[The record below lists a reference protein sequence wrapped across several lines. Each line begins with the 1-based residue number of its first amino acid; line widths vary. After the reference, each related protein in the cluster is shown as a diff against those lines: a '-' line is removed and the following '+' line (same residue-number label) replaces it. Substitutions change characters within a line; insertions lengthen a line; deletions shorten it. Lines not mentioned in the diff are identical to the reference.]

1 MVLAD
6 LGTKL
11 TQTLRKITNATKIDD
26 KFLTEILNEIAAA
39 LLNADVNFKHVA
51 TLNQSVRTKVTLFMK
66 KDGKYTNMKKLIHQ
80 TVVEEL
86 TNILN
91 TERTPYEFKRGKSQV
106 VMFVG
111 LQGAG
116 KTTTTTKF
124 AYHYIRK
131 GWKVAL
137 VCCDTFRAGAFDQ
150 LQQNAAK
157 IRCAFYGNPQEDNP
171 VAIAK
176 EGVDIFK
183 EEKYEIIIVDTSGR
197 HMQEDKLFDEMK
209 QIDKAT
215 MPDETIFVMDGSI
228 GQACYDQ
235 AVAFRDAVNVGSV
248 IITKLD
254 GHAKGGGALSA
265 VAATDSPIIFLGT
278 GETFDD
284 LEPFEAKSFIKRL
297 LGLGDISSLFKTVQ
311 DAIPQD
317 KQTEIAK
324 TIQEGKFT
332 LRNMKDQFQSVLN
345 MGSLGTVMSMIPGMN
360 SNLIPKGKEKE
371 ATARIKRFLCMMD
384 SMTELELDSV
394 KPLNPSRIRRIA
406 RGSGTSV
413 GEVSQLIEEHKKFS
427 KMVGKMSNMNMNNP
441 KGMAEMQRN
450 PEKMMSQ
457 LKGAIDPK
465 MMGQLG
471 GAGNLMNMMK
481 GLGNMD
487 NMQEMMNMFGGAG
500 GARGGRGG
508 RRGGRGRK

>member
-6 LGTKL
+6 LGSKL
-11 TQTLRKITNATKIDD
+11 TDTLKKITSATKIDD
-26 KFLTEILNEIAAA
+26 KFLTEILNEIATA
-39 LLNADVNFKHVA
+39 LLSADVNFKHVA
-51 TLNQSVRTKVTLFMK
+51 QLNKSVRTKVTLFIK
-66 KDGKYTNMKKLIHQ
+66 NEGKNTNMKKLIRQ
-80 TVVEEL
+80 TVIEEL
-86 TNILN
+86 INILN
-91 TERTPYEFKRGKSQV
+91 TDRKPYEFKRGKQQV

-157 IRCAFYGNPQEDNP
+157 IRCAFYGNPNEDNP

-176 EGVDIFK
+176 EGVEIFK

-209 QIDKAT
+209 QINKAID
-215 MPDETIFVMDGSI
+215 PQETIFVMDGSI

-235 AVAFRDAVNVGSV
+235 AIAFRDAVNVGSV

-284 LEPFEAKSFIKRL
+284 LEPFEAQSFIKRL
-297 LGLGDISSLFKTVQ
+297 LGLGDLSHLFKTVQ

-317 KQTEIAK
+317 KQKDMAK
-324 TIQEGKFT
+324 TIQEGKFS

-345 MGSLGTVMSMIPGMN
+345 MGSLSSVMSMIPGMN

-371 ATARIKRFLCMMD
+371 ATARIKRFLSMMD
-384 SMTELELDSV
+384 SMNDAELDSL

-406 RGSGTSV
+406 RGSGTSIA
-413 GEVSQLIEEHKKFS
+413 EVSQLIEEHKKFA
-427 KMVGKMSNMNMNNP
+427 KMVGKMSGMNMNNP

-450 PEKMMSQ
+450 PEKMMKQ
-457 LKGAIDPK
+457 LSGAMDPK
-465 MMGQLG
+465 MLGQLG
-471 GAGNLMNMMK
+471 GASNLMNMMK
-481 GLGNMD
+481 GLGNME
-487 NMQEMMNMFGGAG
+487 NMQEMMSMFGG

-508 RRGGRGRK
+508 RGRGRK

>member
-6 LGTKL
+6 LGSKL
-11 TQTLRKITNATKIDD
+11 TETLRKITTATKIDD
-26 KFLTEILNEIAAA
+26 KFLTEVLNEIAAA
-39 LLNADVNFKHVA
+39 LLSSDVNFKHVA
-51 TLNQSVRTKVTLFMK
+51 TLSQAVRTKVTLFMK
-66 KDGKYTNMKKLIHQ
+66 QEGKYTNMKKLIHQ
-80 TVVEEL
+80 SVVEEL

-91 TERTPYEFKRGKSQV
+91 TDRKPYEFKRGKSQV

-157 IRCAFYGNPQEDNP
+157 IRCAFYGNPEEKDP
-171 VAIAK
+171 VAIAS
-176 EGVDIFK
+176 EGVEIFK

-209 QIDKAT
+209 EIDQAIE
-215 MPDETIFVMDGSI
+215 PEDTIFVMDGSI
-228 GQACYDQ
+228 GQACHDQ
-235 AVAFRDAVNVGSV
+235 AVAFREAVNVGSV

-284 LEPFEAKSFIKRL
+284 LEPFEPTSFIKRL
-297 LGLGDISSLFKTVQ
+297 LGLGDLGNLMKTVQ
-311 DAIPQD
+311 EAIPKN
-317 KQTEIAK
+317 KQSEIVK
-324 TIQEGKFT
+324 TLEEGKFT
-332 LRNMKDQFQSVLN
+332 LRNMRDQFQSVLN
-345 MGSLGTVMSMIPGMN
+345 MGSLGSVMSMIPGMN
-360 SNLIPKGKEKE
+360 ANLIPKGKEKE
-371 ATARIKRFLCMMD
+371 ATARIKRFLYMMD
-384 SMTELELDSV
+384 SMTEQELDSL
-394 KPLNPSRIRRIA
+394 KPLNPGRIKRIA
-406 RGSGTSV
+406 RGSGTSI

-427 KMVGKMSNMNMNNP
+427 KMVSKMSNMNLTNQ
-441 KGMAEMQRN
+441 KGMSEMQKN
-450 PEKMMSQ
+450 PEQMMKKLS
-457 LKGAIDPK
+457 GAMDPRIIK
-465 MMGQLG
+465 QMGG
-471 GAGNLMNMMK
+471 TGNLMNMVKNMGGMSGMK
-481 GLGNMD
+481 D
-487 NMQEMMNMFGGAG
+487 MMNMFGGG
-500 GARGGRGG
+500 G
-508 RRGGRGRK
+508 KKKFK

>member
-6 LGTKL
+6 LGSKL
-11 TQTLRKITNATKIDD
+11 TETLRKITNATKIDD
-26 KFLTEILNEIAAA
+26 KFLTEILNEITVA
-39 LLNADVNFKHVA
+39 LLSADVAFKQVA
-51 TLNQSVRTKVTLFMK
+51 QLSQSVRTQVTLFMK
-66 KDGKYTNMKKLIHQ
+66 KEGKNTNVKKLIHQ

-86 TNILN
+86 TNILD
-91 TERTPYEFKRGKSQV
+91 TERQPYEFKRGKQQV

-157 IRCAFYGNPQEDNP
+157 IRCAFYGNPNETNP
-171 VAIAK
+171 VSIAA

-183 EEKYEIIIVDTSGR
+183 QEKYEIIIVDTSGR
-197 HMQEDKLFDEMK
+197 HMQEDKLFEEMQEIHK
-209 QIDKAT
+209 AID
-215 MPDETIFVMDGSI
+215 PQETIFVMDGSI

-235 AVAFRDAVNVGSV
+235 ATAFRNAVNVGSV

-265 VAATDSPIIFLGT
+265 VAATNSPIIFLGV

-284 LEPFEAKSFIKRL
+284 LEPFEPKSFIKRL
-297 LGLGDISSLFKTVQ
+297 LGLGDLSHLFKTVQ
-311 DAIPQD
+311 EAIPQD
-317 KQTEIAK
+317 KQAEIAK

-332 LRNMKDQFQSVLN
+332 LRNMKEQFQSVLN
-345 MGSLGTVMSMIPGMN
+345 MGSLGTVMSMIPGMS

-371 ATARIKRFLCMMD
+371 ATARIKRFLYMMD
-384 SMTELELDSV
+384 SMNNAELDSL
-394 KPLNPSRIRRIA
+394 KPLNQSRIRRIA
-406 RGSGTSV
+406 RGSGTSIA
-413 GEVSQLIEEHKKFS
+413 EVNQLISLRSVPLSFI
-427 KMVGKMSNMNMNNP
+427 
-441 KGMAEMQRN
+441 AEN
-450 PEKMMSQ
+450 W
-457 LKGAIDPK
+457 
-465 MMGQLG
+465 
-471 GAGNLMNMMK
+471 
-481 GLGNMD
+481 
-487 NMQEMMNMFGGAG
+487 
-500 GARGGRGG
+500 
-508 RRGGRGRK
+508 

>member
-6 LGTKL
+6 LGSKL
-11 TQTLRKITNATKIDD
+11 TETLRKITNATKIDD
-26 KFLTEILNEIAAA
+26 KFLTEILNEITVA
-39 LLNADVNFKHVA
+39 LLSADVAFKQVA
-51 TLNQSVRTKVTLFMK
+51 QLSQSVRTQVTLFMK
-66 KDGKYTNMKKLIHQ
+66 KEGKNTNVKKLIHQ

-86 TNILN
+86 TNILD
-91 TERTPYEFKRGKSQV
+91 TERQPYEFKRGKQQV

-157 IRCAFYGNPQEDNP
+157 IRCAFYGNPNETNP
-171 VAIAK
+171 VSIAA

-183 EEKYEIIIVDTSGR
+183 QEKYEIIIVDTSGR
-197 HMQEDKLFDEMK
+197 HMQEDKLFEEMQEIHK
-209 QIDKAT
+209 AID
-215 MPDETIFVMDGSI
+215 PQETIFVMDGSI

-235 AVAFRDAVNVGSV
+235 ATAFRNAVNVGSV

-265 VAATDSPIIFLGT
+265 VAATNSPIIFLGV

-284 LEPFEAKSFIKRL
+284 LEPFEPKSFIKRL
-297 LGLGDISSLFKTVQ
+297 LGLGDLSHLFKTVQ
-311 DAIPQD
+311 EAIPQD
-317 KQTEIAK
+317 KQAEIAK

-332 LRNMKDQFQSVLN
+332 LRNMKEQFQSVLN
-345 MGSLGTVMSMIPGMN
+345 MGSLGTVMSMIPGMS

-371 ATARIKRFLCMMD
+371 ATARIKRFLYMMD
-384 SMTELELDSV
+384 SMNNAELDSL
-394 KPLNPSRIRRIA
+394 KPLNQSRIRRIA
-406 RGSGTSV
+406 RGSGTSIA
-413 GEVSQLIEEHKKFS
+413 EVNQLIEEHKKFT
-427 KMVGKMSNMNMNNP
+427 KMVGKMSSMGMNNP
-441 KGMAEMQRN
+441 KGMQEMQRN
-450 PEKMMSQ
+450 PEKMMEKMSS
-457 LKGAIDPK
+457 AIDPR
-465 MMGQLG
+465 MVQQLG
-471 GAGNLMNMMK
+471 GKGNLMNMMK
-481 GLGNMD
+481 GLSSMEGMGD
-487 NMQEMMNMFGGAG
+487 MMKMMG
-500 GARGGRGG
+500 GARGGKGG
-508 RRGGRGRK
+508 RRK

>member
-6 LGTKL
+6 LGSKL
-11 TQTLRKITNATKIDD
+11 TQTLRKITTASKVDE

-39 LLNADVNFKHVA
+39 LLAADVNFKHVA
-51 TLNQSVRTKVTLFMK
+51 ALNQSVRTKVTLFMK
-66 KDGKYTNMKKLIHQ
+66 QEGKYSNMKKLIHQ

-86 TNILN
+86 TNILD
-91 TERTPYEFKRGKSQV
+91 TERKPYEFKRGKPQV

-157 IRCAFYGNPQEDNP
+157 IRCAFYGNPNEDNP
-171 VAIAK
+171 VSIAA
-176 EGVDIFK
+176 EGVEIFK
-183 EEKYEIIIVDTSGR
+183 EDKYEIIIVDTSGR

-209 QIDKAT
+209 EIEKAVT
-215 MPDETIFVMDGSI
+215 PDEVIFVMDGSI

-235 AVAFRDAVNVGSV
+235 AQAFRSAVNVGSV

-297 LGLGDISSLFKTVQ
+297 LGLGDLSHLFKTVQ
-311 DAIPQD
+311 EAMPQA

-324 TIQEGKFT
+324 TLQEGKFS

-371 ATARIKRFLCMMD
+371 ATARIKRFLYMMD
-384 SMTELELDSV
+384 SMTDAELDSL
-394 KPLNPSRIRRIA
+394 KPLNPSRIKRIA

-413 GEVSQLIEEHKKFS
+413 AEVSQLIEEHKKFA
-427 KMVGKMSNMNMNNP
+427 KMVSKMSNLNMNNP
-441 KGMAEMQRN
+441 KGMSEMQRN
-450 PEKMMSQ
+450 PEKMMKQ
-457 LKGAIDPK
+457 MAGAMDPK
-465 MMGQLG
+465 MLSQLG
-471 GAGNLMNMMK
+471 GSGNLMNMMK
-481 GLGNMD
+481 GLGNMEGMKD
-487 NMQEMMNMFGGAG
+487 MMSMFGG

-508 RRGGRGRK
+508 RKFK

>member
-6 LGTKL
+6 LGAKL
-11 TQTLRKITNATKIDD
+11 TQTLRKITSATKIDD
-26 KFLTEILNEIAAA
+26 KFLTEVLNEIAAA
-39 LLNADVNFKHVA
+39 LLTADVNFKHVA
-51 TLNQSVRTKVTLFMK
+51 SLSKSVRTKVTLFMNN
-66 KDGKYTNMKKLIHQ
+66 DGKYANMKKLIHQ

-86 TNILN
+86 TNMLN
-91 TERTPYEFKRGKSQV
+91 TERTPYEFKRGKQQV

-137 VCCDTFRAGAFDQ
+137 VCWDTFRAGAFDQ

-157 IRCAFYGNPQEDNP
+157 IRCAFYGNPEESNP
-171 VAIAK
+171 VSIAS
-176 EGVDIFK
+176 EGVQIFK

-209 QIDKAT
+209 EIHKEIEPQ
-215 MPDETIFVMDGSI
+215 ETIFVMDGSI

-235 AVAFRDAVNVGSV
+235 ALAFRNAVNVGSV

-265 VAATDSPIIFLGT
+265 VAATDSPVIFLGT

-297 LGLGDISSLFKTVQ
+297 LGLGDITNLFKTVQ
-311 DAIPQD
+311 EVIPEA

-332 LRNMKDQFQSVLN
+332 LRMMKDQFQSVLN
-345 MGSLGTVMSMIPGMN
+345 MGSLGSVISMIPGMN

-371 ATARIKRFLCMMD
+371 ATARIKRFLWMMD
-384 SMTELELDSV
+384 SMTEAELDSL
-394 KPLNPSRIRRIA
+394 KPLNPSRIKRIA
-406 RGSGTSV
+406 RGSGTSI
-413 GEVSQLIEEHKKFS
+413 GEVNQLIEEHKKVC
-427 KMVGKMSNMNMNNP
+427 KDGW
-441 KGMAEMQRN
+441 Q
-450 PEKMMSQ
+450 
-457 LKGAIDPK
+457 D
-465 MMGQLG
+465 
-471 GAGNLMNMMK
+471 
-481 GLGNMD
+481 D
-487 NMQEMMNMFGGAG
+487 
-500 GARGGRGG
+500 
-508 RRGGRGRK
+508 